1 MMVPITRLTG
11 AYLAVATLG
20 FSIIVYLFIKNE
32 EWLTGGS
39 YGFIGIPRAELLGYV
54 LRDPMYSY
62 YLNVG
67 VAAVVYLTF
76 ARIEGSRF
84 GRAINAIRQDA
95 DAARASG
102 IRVTLLK
109 SQCFVIA
116 AFVAGLAG
124 SLYAHEV
131 RYLAPN
137 DFTFWKS
144 IEILIMVVI
153 GGVGS
158 LPGAILGAMVVVGL
172 PEYLREIG
180 DYRMLVFG
188 AILMATMLF
197 GEGGLAAMCATLGR
211 WLARLLS
218 RLDTEASAGQREG
231 AVSISAPESGAL
243 LLEARGVTRL
253 FGGLVA
259 LDAVDLAVRRGSVH
273 GLIGPNGAG
282 KTTLLN
288 LIAGVYRVSSGD
300 AALSRARHHAPLD
313 GETRT
318 CRHSADLSESQAVR
332 RDDRARERRDRAARR
347 DAFRIFRRSRCARRA
362 IVARSAAFWIARR
375 RRCTSSAWPSSPMCA
390 HPRSPMDIAGCWRS
404 PARSWPGRR
413 CCCSTSRR
421 PGSTSPRR
429 RM

>member
-1 MMVPITRLTG
+1 MAEAQVTEPISAAAMRNVASRHVTLLAVVTLVLLPWIESDKFVLHILSLMAIASIVAMGLQVLLGCSGQLSIGQAAFYGIGAYTSALLTARLGVPFPLALLAAGAAAALASLLMVPITRLTG

-39 YGFIGIPRAELLGYV
+39 YGFISIPRAELLGYV

-62 YLNVG
+62 YLNIG
-67 VAAVVYLTF
+67 VAAAVYSVF
-76 ARIEGSRF
+76 ARIDGSRF
-84 GRAINAIRQDA
+84 GRAINAIRQDV

-124 SLYAHEV
+124 SLYAHEA

-158 LPGAILGAMVVVGL
+158 LPGAILGAAVVVGL

-197 GEGGLAAMCATLGR
+197 GEVGLAGMCTVL
-211 WLARLLS
+211 
-218 RLDTEASAGQREG
+218 
-231 AVSISAPESGAL
+231 
-243 LLEARGVTRL
+243 
-253 FGGLVA
+253 
-259 LDAVDLAVRRGSVH
+259 
-273 GLIGPNGAG
+273 
-282 KTTLLN
+282 
-288 LIAGVYRVSSGD
+288 
-300 AALSRARHHAPLD
+300 
-313 GETRT
+313 
-318 CRHSADLSESQAVR
+318 
-332 RDDRARERRDRAARR
+332 
-347 DAFRIFRRSRCARRA
+347 ARRA
-362 IVARSAAFWIARR
+362 AALVTRARSKL
-375 RRCTSSAWPSSPMCA
+375 
-390 HPRSPMDIAGCWRS
+390 PRGEEGAP
-404 PARSWPGRR
+404 
-413 CCCSTSRR
+413 
-421 PGSTSPRR
+421 
-429 RM
+429 

>member
-1 MMVPITRLTG
+1 MSASVDPSARRRAAVHPVTLLVVAALIVLPWVEPDKFALHILSLIAIASIAAMGLQVLLGYSGQLSIGQAAFYGIGAYTSALLTARLGVPFPLALIGAGAAAAVASLLMVPITRLTG

-20 FSIIVYLFIKNE
+20 FSIIVFLFIQNE

-39 YGFIGIPRAELLGYV
+39 YGFIGIPRAELFGYA
-54 LRDPMYSY
+54 LRDPMWSY

-67 VAAVVYLTF
+67 VAAIVYFTF

-109 SQCFVIA
+109 SECFVIA

-158 LPGAILGAMVVVGL
+158 LAGAILGAAVVVGL
-172 PEYLREIG
+172 PEYLRAIG

-188 AILMATMLF
+188 AILIATMLF
-197 GEGGLAAMCATLGR
+197 GEGGLAALLATLGR
-211 WLARLLS
+211 RVA
-218 RLDTEASAGQREG
+218 
-231 AVSISAPESGAL
+231 AVAMRSAPKLPPGNE
-243 LLEARGVTRL
+243 
-253 FGGLVA
+253 
-259 LDAVDLAVRRGSVH
+259 
-273 GLIGPNGAG
+273 
-282 KTTLLN
+282 
-288 LIAGVYRVSSGD
+288 
-300 AALSRARHHAPLD
+300 
-313 GETRT
+313 
-318 CRHSADLSESQAVR
+318 
-332 RDDRARERRDRAARR
+332 AAR
-347 DAFRIFRRSRCARRA
+347 
-362 IVARSAAFWIARR
+362 
-375 RRCTSSAWPSSPMCA
+375 
-390 HPRSPMDIAGCWRS
+390 
-404 PARSWPGRR
+404 
-413 CCCSTSRR
+413 
-421 PGSTSPRR
+421 
-429 RM
+429 